1 VLLVRGWDG
10 ETEGAVGGGSVSGD
24 PRGEGPGPRT
34 PLRGAAGPGHPAPGP
49 SAGEARGEPPPRGP
63 GPGGRTTHRIVGL
76 CHPRPR
82 VETHLGAQPI
92 ALRSDAAGIEAL
104 MLRVIPPVRALGAIQ
119 CGSPPRLTHMR
130 RSRPWYWRPAG
141 ARVGG
146 VLAHTGDGAHAQHG
160 GLVEDLPRRQV
171 PYPGATAP
179 RVGEPQQSRRSLG
192 GNGAASSMLPNGP
205 FYNPQHKCRWM
216 GMLRRGG

>member
-1 VLLVRGWDG
+1 MARALALEPHCEARLVPG
-10 ETEGAVGGGSVSGD
+10 TQ
-24 PRGEGPGPRT
+24 PRGLSPVRYGGNR
-34 PLRGAAGPGHPAPGP
+34 PLVARDRRDVPHAASWAFATGD
-49 SAGEARGEPPPRGP
+49 
-63 GPGGRTTHRIVGL
+63 
-76 CHPRPR
+76 CKWRPIR
-82 VETHLGAQPI
+82 GAQPI

-104 MLRVIPPVRALGAIQ
+104 MLCNIPSVRTLGAH
-119 CGSPPRLTHMR
+119 P
-130 RSRPWYWRPAG
+130 YAARPAG
-141 ARVGG
+141 ARVGR

-192 GNGAASSMLPNGP
+192 GNGAASSSSMLPNGP